1 MFRHL
6 NDSSKNA
13 LAGFCPLLL
22 HFFYKGGLLR
32 KKSKNVRNIHI
43 QWNVAHDRNVA
54 MVIIIFFSERL
65 GGNANLRST

>member
-1 MFRHL
+1 MIRQKMLWQAFAR
-6 NDSSKNA
+6 
-13 LAGFCPLLL
+13 FFYI
-22 HFFYKGGLLR
+22 FFYKGGLLR